1 MSKKTA
7 LVIGASG
14 LIGLELTKLLLLDER
29 YEKVN
34 VLVRRPLPFEHEK
47 LVQIRY
53 DYNWPDAK
61 LIEGDELFCCLGT
74 TIKTAG
80 SQAAFRKVD
89 FTYVLETAQLS
100 LANGAK
106 KMALVSSIGANKN
119 SKVFYSKVKGQIE
132 EAVSKLDFESC
143 FILRPS
149 MLLGVRPEL
158 RMGELV
164 GKLFMT
170 AFSLAIPKKYKAI
183 EGKQVARAM
192 ITSMNSDKKGVHIL
206 ESDAI
211 LGMKNK

>member
-1 MSKKTA
+1 MNKKTA
-7 LVIGASG
+7 LIIGASG
-14 LIGLELTKLLLLDER
+14 LIGLELTKKLLEDER

-34 VLVRRPLPFEHEK
+34 ALVRRPLPFEHPN

-53 DYNWPDAK
+53 NFDWPNAE
-61 LIEGDELFCCLGT
+61 LVQGDELFCCLGT

-89 FTYVLETAQLS
+89 YDYVLETAQLS

-106 KMALVSSIGANKN
+106 KMALVSSMGANKN
-119 SKVFYSKVKGQIE
+119 SRVFYSKIKGQIE
-132 EAVSKLDFESC
+132 DAVSQLGFESC

-149 MLLGVRPEL
+149 MLLGTRSEL

-164 GKLFMT
+164 GKLVMT
-170 AFSLAIPKKYKAI
+170 TFSFLIPKKYKAI
-183 EGKQVARAM
+183 EGKHVAKAM
-192 ITSMNSDKKGVHIL
+192 IACMNTTATGVHIL

-211 LGMKNK
+211 LIA